1 MALKSTNAS
10 TARVESSFKQLST
23 AAQTLHSASDDLRKV
38 IRQLDA
44 SLKKLGLGFPAW
56 VQISGSQ
63 DEVQYWNRDL
73 GYARIGGKWGLA
85 LRDVT
90 GNHIDNEDD
99 AEEVWAFNDAP
110 RAMRIEAVGKI
121 PDLLEKL
128 LQQTE
133 ETTKK
138 LQSKIQQASELASI
152 FADLTG
158 GVPALPQWTGRQGG
172 SFSLAAEA
180 GSRGAELEGNGAE
193 KPSHHFREHAAP
205 AAPLPTERSGSGE
218 RPASGEKP
226 LPIERTERAERP
238 LPAERG
244 N

>member
-1 MALKSTNAS
+1 MALKTSNAS

-56 VQISGSQ
+56 VQISGSS
-63 DEVQYWNRDL
+63 DETTYWNRDL
-73 GYARIGGKWGLA
+73 GYARVGGKWGLA

-90 GNHIDNEDD
+90 GNHIDHDD
-99 AEEVWAFNDAP
+99 DSEEVWAFNDAP

-121 PDLLEKL
+121 PDLLERL

-138 LQSKIQQASELASI
+138 LQSKIAMAADLAAV
-152 FADLTG
+152 FADMTG
-158 GVPALPQWTGRQGG
+158 GAPALPAYTGRHHLEGG
-172 SFSLAAEA
+172 REI
-180 GSRGAELEGNGAE
+180 EGNGAE
-193 KPSHHFREHAAP
+193 KPSSNHFRENAAP
-205 AAPLPTERSGSGE
+205 VGSLPVERHSAGPGAVSGE
-218 RPASGEKP
+218 SA
-226 LPIERTERAERP
+226 LPSERP
-238 LPAERG
+238 LPVERG

>member
-90 GNHIDNEDD
+90 GNLTDTEDD

-138 LQSKIQQASELASI
+138 LQSKIAQAAELASV
-152 FADLTG
+152 FADITG
-158 GVPALPQWTGRQGG
+158 TPALPQWSGRQSG
-172 SFSLAAEA
+172 SFSLSAEA
-180 GSRGAELEGNGAE
+180 GSRGTELEGNGAE
-193 KPSHHFREHAAP
+193 KPAHHFREPAP
-205 AAPLPTERSGSGE
+205 SAAPLPAERASAGE
-218 RPASGEKP
+218 RPAGGEKP
-226 LPIERTERAERP
+226 LPVERSVNA
-238 LPAERG
+238 
-244 N
+244 